1 MLEEA
6 DQDLC
11 LPLSLTHVALFNS
24 SRSSLAASPESNR
37 RPHPYHRC
45 AEGSQR
51 LSAPFAP
58 HNRAGEKRSRGSG
71 VRPNAAMR
79 GAVSPNLWHAR
90 APRPA
95 HCWPPSTRPPN
106 DRGVR
111 VTPAGQHRPKDR
123 CPRPPARHCH
133 PQPGRGRLPPAR
145 LTSRELYGTAYWP
158 RLSWGVVGGVL
169 LITQG
174 ASQAGR
180 MRLSDGC
187 ITGTGGGSLWPNQA
201 LGTRSAWRPQS

>member
-133 PQPGRGRLPPAR
+133 PQPGRGRLPPGSADIPGAVRHRLLASAFVGCGWRRAADHAR
-145 LTSRELYGTAYWP
+145 SLSSRENAA
-158 RLSWGVVGGVL
+158 V
-169 LITQG
+169 
-174 ASQAGR
+174 
-180 MRLSDGC
+180 
-187 ITGTGGGSLWPNQA
+187 
-201 LGTRSAWRPQS
+201 

>member
-90 APRPA
+90 APPAGPLLAAVDQAAQRPRRPR
-95 HCWPPSTRPPN
+95 HPCWA
-106 DRGVR
+106 
-111 VTPAGQHRPKDR
+111 TPAERPMPATASSALPSSARSRTPATGSADIPGAVRHRLLASAFVGCGWRRAADH
-123 CPRPPARHCH
+123 ARS
-133 PQPGRGRLPPAR
+133 LS
-145 LTSRELYGTAYWP
+145 SRENAA
-158 RLSWGVVGGVL
+158 V
-169 LITQG
+169 
-174 ASQAGR
+174 
-180 MRLSDGC
+180 
-187 ITGTGGGSLWPNQA
+187 
-201 LGTRSAWRPQS
+201 